1 MDAKS
6 KWFWTIFLV
15 TRSHPHSNITTL
27 FEEIFPREKKFL
39 EETISWCLKKS
50 SPLPFFSFKIIYSS
64 PFSSTES
71 LLQALEAWWKWN
83 CALFEE

>member
-27 FEEIFPREKKFL
+27 FEAIFP
-39 EETISWCLKKS
+39 EERN
-50 SPLPFFSFKIIYSS
+50 F
-64 PFSSTES
+64 
-71 LLQALEAWWKWN
+71 
-83 CALFEE
+83 